1 MISNH
6 LLDIVMLTEIGLI
19 GVALGLYFLHGLW
32 LLFNQRRRLAQTE
45 RARESMA
52 RLVNSGVVDIGQ
64 IESVRRLPHSVQ
76 TKAFLEV
83 ARNVSGSG
91 MERLRFVAQQVGV
104 LDHARK
110 LCESWRW
117 TRRLRGAR
125 ILSQMD
131 VPDPPLVL
139 KLLVDRH
146 PALRAQAAE
155 WAAAQP
161 SVPVIAAMLRL
172 LADPAT
178 QARFAVQTALLRM
191 GAVAAGPLATFLER
205 NTGSAAEAGL
215 RVAESLAEPR
225 FEHAALRLSR
235 TADVAIRT
243 AAAKLL
249 GAVGGADAAER
260 LVELLGD
267 EAFHVRAAAAQSLG
281 RMRHWQAGSRLS
293 EGLGDPSW
301 PVRRQAALALRAIG
315 APGILFLRRAMKGKD
330 RFAADMAQQILDL
343 PAAATG

>member
-1 MISNH
+1 MISSR
-6 LLDIVMLTEIGLI
+6 LLDVVMLTEIGLI
-19 GVALGLYFLHGLW
+19 VLALSLYLLHGVW
-32 LLFNQRRRLAQTE
+32 LLFNQRRRLVQTE
-45 RARESMA
+45 RARESMVG
-52 RLVNSGVVDIGQ
+52 LVNSTVVDLEQ
-64 IESVRRLPHSVQ
+64 IESLRRLPQNVQ

-91 MERLRFVAQQVGV
+91 MERLRFMAQQVGV

-110 LCESWRW
+110 LCASRRW

-131 VPDPPLVL
+131 VPDPLVL
-139 KLLVDRH
+139 KLLIDPH

-161 SVPVIAAMLRL
+161 SMPVIAAMLRL

-205 NTGSAAEAGL
+205 NSGSAAEAGL
-215 RVAESLAEPR
+215 RVAEALAEPR
-225 FEHAALRLSR
+225 FEQAGLRLSR
-235 TADVAIRT
+235 PADVAIRT

-249 GAVGGADAAER
+249 GAVGGAAAAER
-260 LVELLGD
+260 LLELLGD
-267 EAFHVRAAAAQSLG
+267 EAFQVRAAAAQSLG
-281 RMRHWQAGSRLS
+281 RMRHWQAGSALSDRLV
-293 EGLGDPSW
+293 DPTWS
-301 PVRRQAALALRAIG
+301 VRRQAALALRAIG
-315 APGILFLRRAMKGKD
+315 APGVLFLRRAVKGND

-343 PAAATG
+343 PAAAAG

>member
-1 MISNH
+1 MISSH
-6 LLDIVMLTEIGLI
+6 LLDVVMLTEIGL
-19 GVALGLYFLHGLW
+19 LGLALSLYLLHGVW
-32 LLFNQRRRLAQTE
+32 LLFNQRRRLVQTE
-45 RARESMA
+45 RARESMV
-52 RLVNSGVVDIGQ
+52 RLVNSPVVDLEQ
-64 IESVRRLPHSVQ
+64 IESLRRLPHSVQ
-76 TKAFLEV
+76 TTAFLEV

-91 MERLRFVAQQVGV
+91 MERLRFMAQQVGV

-110 LCESWRW
+110 LCASRRW

-131 VPDPPLVL
+131 VPDPLVL
-139 KLLVDRH
+139 KLLMDRH
-146 PALRAQAAE
+146 ATIRAQAAE

-205 NTGSAAEAGL
+205 NSGSAAEAGL
-215 RVAESLAEPR
+215 RVAEALAEPR
-225 FEHAALRLSR
+225 FEQAALRLSR
-235 TADVAIRT
+235 PADVAIRT

-249 GAVGGADAAER
+249 GAVGGAAPAER
-260 LVELLGD
+260 LIELLGD
-267 EAFHVRAAAAQSLG
+267 EASQVRAAAAQSLG
-281 RMRHWQAGSRLS
+281 RMRHWQAGSALS
-293 EGLGDPSW
+293 ERLIDPAW

-315 APGILFLRRAMKGKD
+315 APGVLFLRRATKGND

-343 PAAATG
+343 PAAAAG

>member
-1 MISNH
+1 MISSH
-6 LLDIVMLTEIGLI
+6 LLDVVMLTEIGLI
-19 GVALGLYFLHGLW
+19 GLALGLYLLHGVW
-32 LLFNQRRRLAQTE
+32 LLFNQRRRLVQTE
-45 RARESMA
+45 RARDSMV
-52 RLVNSGVVDIGQ
+52 RLVNSPVIDLEQ
-64 IESVRRLPHSVQ
+64 IESLRRLPRSVQ
-76 TKAFLEV
+76 TMAFLEV

-91 MERLRFVAQQVGV
+91 MERLRFMAQQVGL

-110 LCESWRW
+110 LCVSRRW

-131 VPDPPLVL
+131 VPDPLVL
-139 KLLVDRH
+139 KLLMDRH
-146 PALRAQAAE
+146 SALRAQAAE

-161 SVPVIAAMLRL
+161 SMPVIAAMLRL

-205 NTGSAAEAGL
+205 NSGSAAEAGL
-215 RVAESLAEPR
+215 RVAEALAEPR
-225 FEHAALRLSR
+225 FEQAALRLSR
-235 TADVAIRT
+235 PADVAIRT

-260 LVELLGD
+260 LMELLGD
-267 EAFHVRAAAAQSLG
+267 EAFQVRAAAAQSLG
-281 RMRHWQAGSRLS
+281 RMRHWQAGSALS
-293 EGLGDPSW
+293 ERLRDETW

-315 APGILFLRRAMKGKD
+315 APGVLFLRRATKGED

-343 PAAATG
+343 PEAAAG

>member
-6 LLDIVMLTEIGLI
+6 LLDVVMLTEIGLI
-19 GVALGLYFLHGLW
+19 GLALSLYLLHGVW
-32 LLFNQRRRLAQTE
+32 LLFNQRRGLAQTE
-45 RARESMA
+45 RARESMV
-52 RLVNSGVVDIGQ
+52 RLVNSTVVDLEQ
-64 IESVRRLPHSVQ
+64 IESLRKLPHSVQ

-110 LCESWRW
+110 LCESRRW

-131 VPDPPLVL
+131 VPDPLVL
-139 KLLVDRH
+139 KLLIDRH

-161 SVPVIAAMLRL
+161 SMPVIAAMLRL

-191 GAVAAGPLATFLER
+191 GAVAAGPLTTYLER
-205 NTGSAAEAGL
+205 NSGSAAEAGL

-225 FEHAALRLSR
+225 VEQVALRLSR

-249 GAVGGADAAER
+249 GAVGGAEAAER
-260 LVELLGD
+260 LLELLGD
-267 EAFHVRAAAAQSLG
+267 EAFQVRAAAAQSLG
-281 RMRHWQAGSRLS
+281 RMHHWQAGSGLS
-293 EGLGDPSW
+293 ERLRDPNW

-315 APGILFLRRAMKGKD
+315 APGVLFLRRAIKGND

-343 PAAATG
+343 PAAAAG

>member
-1 MISNH
+1 MISSH
-6 LLDIVMLTEIGLI
+6 LLDVVMLTEIGLI
-19 GVALGLYFLHGLW
+19 GLALGLYLLHGVW
-32 LLFNQRRRLAQTE
+32 LLFNQRRRLVQTE
-45 RARESMA
+45 RARDSMV
-52 RLVNSGVVDIGQ
+52 RLVNSPVIDLEQ
-64 IESVRRLPHSVQ
+64 IESLRRLPRSVQ

-91 MERLRFVAQQVGV
+91 MERLRFMAQQVGV

-110 LCESWRW
+110 LCASRRW
-117 TRRLRGAR
+117 TGRLRGAR

-131 VPDPPLVL
+131 VPDPLVL
-139 KLLVDRH
+139 KLLMDRH
-146 PALRAQAAE
+146 SALRAQAAE

-161 SVPVIAAMLRL
+161 SMPVIAAMLRL

-205 NTGSAAEAGL
+205 NSGSAAEAGL
-215 RVAESLAEPR
+215 RVAEALAEPR
-225 FEHAALRLSR
+225 FEQAALRLSR
-235 TADVAIRT
+235 PADVAIRT

-260 LVELLGD
+260 LMELLGD
-267 EAFHVRAAAAQSLG
+267 EAFQVRAAAAQSLG
-281 RMRHWQAGSRLS
+281 RLRHWQAGSALS
-293 EGLGDPSW
+293 ERLRDETW

-315 APGILFLRRAMKGKD
+315 APGVLFLRRATKGED

-343 PAAATG
+343 PEAAAG

>member
-19 GVALGLYFLHGLW
+19 GLALSLYLLHGVW
-32 LLFNQRRRLAQTE
+32 LLFNQRRRLVQTGS
-45 RARESMA
+45 ARETMV
-52 RLVNSGVVDIGQ
+52 RLVNSTVVDLEQ
-64 IESVRRLPHSVQ
+64 IESLRRLPHSVQ
-76 TKAFLEV
+76 TTAFLEV

-104 LDHARK
+104 LDQARN
-110 LCESWRW
+110 LCASRRW

-131 VPDPPLVL
+131 VPDPLVL
-139 KLLVDRH
+139 KLLIDRH

-191 GAVAAGPLATFLER
+191 GTVAAGPLATFLER
-205 NTGSAAEAGL
+205 NSGAAAEAGL
-215 RVAESLAEPR
+215 RVAEALAEPR
-225 FEHAALRLSR
+225 FEQAALRLSR
-235 TADVAIRT
+235 PADVAIRT
-243 AAAKLL
+243 AAARLL
-249 GAVGGADAAER
+249 GAVGGAAAADR
-260 LVELLGD
+260 LLELLGD
-267 EAFHVRAAAAQSLG
+267 EAFQVRAAAAQSLG
-281 RMRHWQAGSRLS
+281 RMRHWQAGSGLS
-293 EGLGDPSW
+293 ERLRDPTW

-315 APGILFLRRAMKGKD
+315 APGVLFLRRAIKGND

-343 PAAATG
+343 PAAAAG

>member
-1 MISNH
+1 VISHH
-6 LLDIVMLTEIGLI
+6 LLDIVMLAESGLI
-19 GVALGLYFLHGLW
+19 GLALGLYFLHGLW

-45 RARESMA
+45 RARESMV

-64 IESVRRLPHSVQ
+64 IESLRKLPHSVQ
-76 TKAFLEV
+76 IKAFLEV

-110 LCESWRW
+110 LCESSRW

-125 ILSQMD
+125 ILSQMY
-131 VPDPPLVL
+131 VPDPLVL

-146 PALRAQAAE
+146 PTLRAQAAE

-191 GAVAAGPLATFLER
+191 GSVAAGPLATFLER
-205 NTGSAAEAGL
+205 NSGLAAEAGL

-235 TADVAIRT
+235 TDDIAIRT

-249 GAVGGADAAER
+249 GAVGGADGAER

-267 EAFHVRAAAAQSLG
+267 QAFQVRAAAAQSLG
-281 RMRHWQAGSRLS
+281 RMRHWQAGSGLS
-293 EGLGDPSW
+293 ERLADASW

-315 APGILFLRRAMKGKD
+315 APGILFLRRAVKGND
-330 RFAADMAQQILDL
+330 RFAADMAHQILDL
-343 PAAATG
+343 PAAAAG

>member
-1 MISNH
+1 MISSR
-6 LLDIVMLTEIGLI
+6 LLDVVMLTEIGLI
-19 GVALGLYFLHGLW
+19 VLALSLYLLHGVW
-32 LLFNQRRRLAQTE
+32 LLFNQRRRLVQTE
-45 RARESMA
+45 KARESMVG
-52 RLVNSGVVDIGQ
+52 LVNSTVVDLEQ
-64 IESVRRLPHSVQ
+64 IESLRRLPQNVQ

-91 MERLRFVAQQVGV
+91 MERLRFMAQQVGV

-110 LCESWRW
+110 LCASRRW

-131 VPDPPLVL
+131 VPDPLVL
-139 KLLVDRH
+139 KLLIDPH

-161 SVPVIAAMLRL
+161 SMPVIAAMLRL

-205 NTGSAAEAGL
+205 NSGSAAEAGL
-215 RVAESLAEPR
+215 RVAEALAEPR
-225 FEHAALRLSR
+225 FEQAGLRLSR
-235 TADVAIRT
+235 PADVAIRT

-249 GAVGGADAAER
+249 GAVGGAAAAER
-260 LVELLGD
+260 LLELLGD
-267 EAFHVRAAAAQSLG
+267 EAFQVRAAAAQSLG
-281 RMRHWQAGSRLS
+281 RMRHWQAGSALS
-293 EGLGDPSW
+293 ECLVDPTWS
-301 PVRRQAALALRAIG
+301 VRRQAALALRAIG
-315 APGILFLRRAMKGKD
+315 APGVLFLRRAVKGND

-343 PAAATG
+343 PAAAAG

>member
-1 MISNH
+1 VISQR
-6 LLDIVMLTEIGLI
+6 LLNIVMLIEIGLV
-19 GVALGLYFLHGLW
+19 GLAVSLYFLHGVW
-32 LLFNQRRRLAQTE
+32 LLLNERRRLAQTE
-45 RARESMA
+45 RARESMV
-52 RLVNSGVVDIGQ
+52 RLVNSGVVDLEQ
-64 IESVRRLPHSVQ
+64 IESLRKLPHSVQ
-76 TKAFLEV
+76 AKAFLEV
-83 ARNVSGSG
+83 SRNLSGAG

-104 LDHARK
+104 LDRARK

-131 VPDPPLVL
+131 VPDPLVL

-161 SVPVIAAMLRL
+161 SIPVIAAMLRL

-178 QARFAVQTALLRM
+178 QTRFAVQTTLLRM

-205 NTGSAAEAGL
+205 NSGQAAEAGL

-225 FEHAALRLSR
+225 FAPAALRLSR
-235 TADVAIRT
+235 TADVAVRT
-243 AAAKLL
+243 AATKLL
-249 GAVGGADAAER
+249 GAVGGAESAER
-260 LVELLGD
+260 LLELLGD
-267 EAFHVRAAAAQSLG
+267 EAFQVRAAAAQSLG
-281 RMRHWQAGSRLS
+281 RMRHWQAGSGLS
-293 EGLGDPSW
+293 ERLRDPTW

-315 APGILFLRRAMKGKD
+315 APGVLFLRRAIKEED
-330 RFAADMAQQILDL
+330 RFASDMAQQILDL
-343 PAAATG
+343 PAAAAG